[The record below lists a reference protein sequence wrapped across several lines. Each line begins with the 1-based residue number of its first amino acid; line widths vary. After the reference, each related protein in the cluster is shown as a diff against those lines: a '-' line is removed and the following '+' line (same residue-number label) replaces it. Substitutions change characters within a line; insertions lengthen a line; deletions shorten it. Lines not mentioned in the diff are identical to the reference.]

1 MSQKIIQYFQQVLPM
16 PDHVAAQLSQ
26 VFTYKELSKNDFL
39 LKENQIS
46 NETYFLE
53 EGYIRSYVFDTEGNE
68 VTTAIYSPL
77 NFADNFLSF
86 FKRTP
91 SKENFQA
98 LTPCKTWVMS
108 YEIVQQYY
116 HSVPEF
122 REWGRLLLLNNYAT
136 LQERM
141 LGMVQNTAE
150 ERYTK
155 LIETSPDI
163 FQNVS
168 LKMLASYLGITDT
181 SLSRIRKEF
190 SKK

>member
-1 MSQKIIQYFQQVLPM
+1 
-16 PDHVAAQLSQ
+16 
-26 VFTYKELSKNDFL
+26 
-39 LKENQIS
+39 
-46 NETYFLE
+46 
-53 EGYIRSYVFDTEGNE
+53 
-68 VTTAIYSPL
+68 
-77 NFADNFLSF
+77 
-86 FKRTP
+86 
-91 SKENFQA
+91 
-98 LTPCKTWVMS
+98 MS

-155 LIETSPDI
+155 LIETSPEI

-168 LKMLASYLGITDT
+168 LKMLASYL
-181 SLSRIRKEF
+181 SVS
-190 SKK
+190 

>member
-16 PDHVAAQLSQ
+16 PDHIATQLSQ

-39 LKENQIS
+39 LKENQIN

-53 EGYIRSYVFDTEGNE
+53 EGYIRSYVLDTEGNE

-155 LIETSPDI
+155 LIETSPEI